1 MDYTLYRQWY
11 GYDHGYPDII
21 KKFVYGMPELHRE
34 CGSCGMSYEISSI
47 NAGTVEIKPAE
58 NVGEDWGE

>member
-1 MDYTLYRQWY
+1 METKCKIC
-11 GYDHGYPDII
+11 GEKISVPDDSM
-21 KKFVYGMPELHRE
+21 VGELLE

>member
-1 MDYTLYRQWY
+1 METKCKIC
-11 GYDHGYPDII
+11 GEKI
-21 KKFVYGMPELHRE
+21 VVPEDSMAGELIE
-34 CGSCGMSYEISSI
+34 CSSCGMSYEIASI